1 MNDITA
7 FALMYPNAYSRNPGD
22 HFFWRMKNKKL

>member
-7 FALMYPNAYSRNPGD
+7 FALMYPNAYSPNPGD
-22 HFFWRMKNKKL
+22 HFFWRMKNKK